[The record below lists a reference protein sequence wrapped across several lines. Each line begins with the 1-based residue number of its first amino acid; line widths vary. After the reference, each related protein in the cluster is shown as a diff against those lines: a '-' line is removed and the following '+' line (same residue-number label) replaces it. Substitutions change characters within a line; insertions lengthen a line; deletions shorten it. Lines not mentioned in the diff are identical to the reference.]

1 MEAKRLVVGG
11 KHAISMGNA
20 ESKQETLERLVT
32 VLDLQARDWG
42 QPPQGFFWKPS
53 LRFVVAK
60 DGNPNYEQARALTER
75 SGLSTSKEYAT
86 DTADKSVDK
95 PISATTPPASKPLR
109 VTRGGTP

>member
-1 MEAKRLVVGG
+1 
-11 KHAISMGNA
+11 MGA
-20 ESKQETLERLVT
+20 TRQ

-53 LRFVVAK
+53 LRFVVAQ

-75 SGLSTSKEYAT
+75 SGLSTSKEYAPDT
-86 DTADKSVDK
+86 VDKTGTADKAVLD
-95 PISATTPPASKPLR
+95 TTPSVSKPLH